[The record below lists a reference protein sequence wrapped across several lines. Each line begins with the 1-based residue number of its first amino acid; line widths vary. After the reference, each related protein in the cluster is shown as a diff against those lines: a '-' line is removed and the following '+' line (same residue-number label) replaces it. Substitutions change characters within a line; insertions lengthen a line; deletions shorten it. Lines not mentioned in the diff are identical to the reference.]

1 MTSKSFDITRRQAL
15 AGLGATTA
23 LTLGGCA
30 ATARPEAIAQAQAI
44 GAERLLE
51 VAAYNLLE
59 HEPERATSLGVDTG
73 RYAELRARLEDQ
85 SQTGQDLYAA
95 TLRRDLDRV
104 RAFPREGLDADTVT
118 NLSLIHISEPT
129 RPY

>member
-51 VAAYNLLE
+51 VVAYNLL
-59 HEPERATSLGVDTG
+59 
-73 RYAELRARLEDQ
+73 
-85 SQTGQDLYAA
+85 
-95 TLRRDLDRV
+95 
-104 RAFPREGLDADTVT
+104 
-118 NLSLIHISEPT
+118 
-129 RPY
+129 